1 MMTPPS
7 EKPPTVAVEGLG
19 PRKKAAPRKG
29 GLLSLCLLPRR
40 RPEARKLVLLPVA
53 PVTMGYETISQ
64 SSSGQLSRLPSES
77 STWTVSPSMVQP

>member
-1 MMTPPS
+1 MAFLWRPV
-7 EKPPTVAVEGLG
+7 KVLRPTQKGRPV
-19 PRKKAAPRKG
+19 RAALSIYACCHG
-29 GLLSLCLLPRR
+29 GGRR
-40 RPEARKLVLLPVA
+40 HERIELLPVA